1 MPAIVS
7 FEDAFIAGLRRL
19 EISQVDVLW
28 LRLDCFRVDRGHH
41 VYAGHLRGCRV
52 HDGRALARLNLLHLG
67 DASVQSR
74 LRNADLG
81 VVEGARFRIP
91 KQFLLARG
99 VNIEVEAGHAW
110 HRRHALG
117 RLVDH
122 LEARIVQRVGVVFVL
137 ARHLVVEISRV
148 VKVETRL
155 HNLSE
160 VGLDAEARLV
170 FVFHHV
176 VGFTFKDCLVV
187 VASTLPIFDEQFF
200 DAR

>member
-99 VNIEVEAGHAW
+99 VFSEVEAGYAW

-122 LEARIVQRVGVVFVL
+122 LEARIVQRVGSLCPCAAPCCGNQSCCQGGDAAAQSLGSWSRCGSPACFCL
-137 ARHLVVEISRV
+137 SPCGGFHLQ
-148 VKVETRL
+148 RL
-155 HNLSE
+155 SCSCSQYASNL
-160 VGLDAEARLV
+160 R
-170 FVFHHV
+170 
-176 VGFTFKDCLVV
+176 
-187 VASTLPIFDEQFF
+187 
-200 DAR
+200 